1 MKKLLITLICL
12 TGVQLAIAQ
21 VQFNPKIG
29 ASFLKLSGS
38 TANFKNT
45 SETIETDFTADLGVM
60 AGADVRIGHEFLFTP
75 GIFFSRNATITKFK
89 GDSIFTGNELE
100 DKLIRSSLKLRTM
113 VGYKIINQKNLKLLV
128 NAGPSYDFILSVD
141 NSEDKID
148 FEENDFNGGSFN
160 LDASVGV
167 DIWFLTAELG
177 YSYGLTEAFSN
188 DSDIQLEFDSKFNT
202 FYVAVG
208 IVFGK
213 GVKE

>member
-1 MKKLLITLICL
+1 MKKLLLTLFCL
-12 TGVQLAIAQ
+12 SGLQVALAQ

-45 SETIETDFTADLGVM
+45 TETVETDFSADLGIM

-75 GIFFSRNATITKFK
+75 GIFFARNTTITKFK
-89 GDSIFTGNELE
+89 GDSLYTGNELE
-100 DKLIRSSLKLRTM
+100 DNLIRSSLKLRTM
-113 VGYKIINQKNLKLLV
+113 VGYKIINQKNLKLLANV
-128 NAGPSYDFILSVD
+128 GPSYDFILSVD
-141 NSEDKID
+141 NSDDKID

-160 LDASVGV
+160 LDASVGL
-167 DIWFLTAELG
+167 DIWFLTAEVG
-177 YSYGLTEAFSN
+177 YSYGLTEAFSK
-188 DSDIQLEFDSKFNT
+188 DSDFQLEFDSKFNT
-202 FYVAVG
+202 LYITLG

>member
-1 MKKLLITLICL
+1 MKKLLFTLICL
-12 TGVQLAIAQ
+12 TGVQLAMAQ

-29 ASFLKLSGS
+29 ASFLKLTGS
-38 TANFKNT
+38 TATIKNT
-45 SETIETDFTADLGVM
+45 SSTVETDFSADMGVL

-75 GIFFSRNATITKFK
+75 GLFFARNATITKFK
-89 GDSIFTGNELE
+89 GDSIYTGTELE
-100 DKLIRSSLKLRTM
+100 DKLIRTSMKLRTT

-177 YSYGLTEAFSN
+177 YSYGLTQAFK
-188 DSDIQLEFDSKFNT
+188 DDADLQFDSKYNT
-202 FYVAVG
+202 LYLTLG